1 MRFRNCRTTSGEDV
15 LIDRIQRREFLKL
28 SALASVAATGGAL
41 GVIDS
46 ATAAPVEKT
55 VAYQV
60 NGKPFEGMIVY
71 DSSVQ
76 TKRPIIFMQP
86 DWYGVNADNIAQA
99 RLIAGKDYVVLMA
112 DMFGSGYAGKT
123 KARPELAAAV
133 GAMHGDLPLTL
144 ACGNAAFNALFAEAD
159 KLGIVDGRKKVAI
172 GYCAGAGFLVEHA
185 RSGADFSAI
194 VTFHI
199 TNPNPSV
206 AGTPCNIKGRV
217 LAIHGS
223 ADPVTPKAKMDAFA
237 DELTQAKVDWQVMMI
252 GGMTHEL
259 NEKNRRK
266 AYMLM
271 HDFFTETI

>member
-1 MRFRNCRTTSGEDV
+1 MLTWYSFEAITGEANSFF
-15 LIDRIQRREFLKL
+15 ISI
-28 SALASVAATGGAL
+28 
-41 GVIDS
+41 
-46 ATAAPVEKT
+46 
-55 VAYQV
+55 
-60 NGKPFEGMIVY
+60 
-71 DSSVQ
+71 
-76 TKRPIIFMQP
+76 
-86 DWYGVNADNIAQA
+86 
-99 RLIAGKDYVVLMA
+99 
-112 DMFGSGYAGKT
+112 
-123 KARPELAAAV
+123 
-133 GAMHGDLPLTL
+133 
-144 ACGNAAFNALFAEAD
+144 
-159 KLGIVDGRKKVAI
+159 
-172 GYCAGAGFLVEHA
+172 
-185 RSGADFSAI
+185 
-194 VTFHI
+194 HI

>member
-1 MRFRNCRTTSGEDV
+1 LPDQQREDV
-15 LIDRIQRREFLKL
+15 LIAPIQRREFLKL
-28 SALASVAATGGAL
+28 SALAPVVATGGAL

-46 ATAAPVEKT
+46 AAAAPVEKT

-76 TKRPIIFMQP
+76 TKRPVIFMQP

-99 RLIAGKDYVVLMA
+99 RLIAGKEYVVLMA
-112 DMFGSGYAGKT
+112 DMFGSGYASKT

-133 GAMHGDLPLTL
+133 GAMHGDLALTL
-144 ACGNAAFNALFAEAD
+144 ACGDAALAALSAEAD
-159 KLGIVDGRKKVAI
+159 KLGVVDARKKVAI
-172 GYCAGAGFLVEHA
+172 GYCAGAGFLLEQA

-194 VTFHI
+194 VAFHI

-237 DELTQAKVDWQVMMI
+237 DELTQAKVDWQVMTI

-271 HDFFTETI
+271 HDFFTETL

>member
-1 MRFRNCRTTSGEDV
+1 M
-15 LIDRIQRREFLKL
+15 IDPVQRREFLKL
-28 SALASVAATGGAL
+28 SALVPVVATGGAL
-41 GVIDS
+41 GVIGS
-46 ATAAPVEKT
+46 AVAAPTEKT

-60 NGKPFEGMIVY
+60 NGRPFEGMIVY

-112 DMFGSGYAGKT
+112 DMFGAGYAGKT

-172 GYCAGAGFLVEHA
+172 GYCAGAGFLIEHA

-199 TNPNPSV
+199 TNPNPSF

-271 HDFFTETI
+271 RDFFTETL

>member
-1 MRFRNCRTTSGEDV
+1 LLDQQREDA
-15 LIDRIQRREFLKL
+15 LIDSIQRRDFLKL
-28 SALASVAATGGAL
+28 SALVPVAATGGAL

-46 ATAAPVEKT
+46 AAAAPAEKA
-55 VAYQV
+55 VSYQV
-60 NGKPFEGMIVY
+60 GGKPFEGLIVY

-99 RLIAGKDYVVLMA
+99 RLIAGKEYVVLMA
-112 DMFGSGYAGKT
+112 DMFGSGYAAKT

-133 GAMHGDLPLTL
+133 GAVHGDLAFTL
-144 ACGNAAFNALFAEAD
+144 ACGKAAYDALASEAD
-159 KLGIVDGRKKVAI
+159 KLGIVDARKRVAI

-185 RSGADFSAI
+185 RSGADYSAI
-194 VTFHI
+194 VVFHI

-217 LAIHGS
+217 LAVHGS

-237 DELTQAKVDWQVMMI
+237 DELAQAKVDWQVMMI

-271 HDFFTETI
+271 HDFFAETI

>member
-1 MRFRNCRTTSGEDV
+1 MEEA
-15 LIDRIQRREFLKL
+15 LIDPIQRREFLKL
-28 SALASVAATGGAL
+28 SALVPMAATGSAL
-41 GVIDS
+41 AGIAS
-46 ATAAPVEKT
+46 AVAAPNEKT
-55 VAYQV
+55 VTYQV

-71 DSSVQ
+71 DGSVQ

-86 DWYGVNADNIAQA
+86 DWYGVNADNVAQA

-112 DMFGSGYAGKT
+112 DMFGAGYAGKT

-133 GAMHGDLPLTL
+133 GAVHGDLGFTL
-144 ACGNAAFNALFAEAD
+144 ACNSAAYDALSTEAN
-159 KLGIVDGRKKVAI
+159 KLGIVDAQKKVVAI
-172 GYCAGAGFLVEHA
+172 GYCAGAGFLLEQA
-185 RSGADFSAI
+185 RTGADFNAI
-194 VTFHI
+194 VVFHV

-223 ADPVTPKAKMDAFA
+223 ADPVTPKAKIDALAEEF
-237 DELTQAKVDWQVMMI
+237 TQAKVDWQLMMI

-271 HDFFTETI
+271 HDFFTETL